1 MTMKDIETL
10 IGDLQ
15 EDYDLLT
22 YDKEQE
28 SAETTKIA
36 NDLAMAIVLLKEQ
49 KAIEPKKIV
58 YEYFRGEDY
67 WRTIGW
73 LCGKCGKTLT
83 GGGNYCSYCGQAV
96 KWNDKSRSN

>member
-49 KAIEPKKIV
+49 KAIEPKKLFMSI
-58 YEYFRGEDY
+58 
-67 WRTIGW
+67 
-73 LCGKCGKTLT
+73 
-83 GGGNYCSYCGQAV
+83 SAV
-96 KWNDKSRSN
+96 KIIGEP